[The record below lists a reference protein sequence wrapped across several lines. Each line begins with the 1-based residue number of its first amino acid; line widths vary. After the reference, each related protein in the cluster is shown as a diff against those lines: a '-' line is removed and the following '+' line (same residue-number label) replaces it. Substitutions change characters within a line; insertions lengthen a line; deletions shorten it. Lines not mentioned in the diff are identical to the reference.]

1 MPGRKRGKPHA
12 SVRKCED
19 RNNELCS
26 SLSPGRSPVRT
37 RKVSDGET
45 GNERRLRYGTCQS
58 RKPFHHA
65 RRPGEPV
72 TKKASPRRKSNSRG
86 LTPFAT
92 VVCLLQVFLKHET
105 RYRYPDPRF
114 FFNSR
119 GDPQLSGRCRSN
131 PTPRRCRRPARPIV
145 RLRLIAHRASI
156 TNLKVTAGISVLGCP
171 PTG

>member
-1 MPGRKRGKPHA
+1 MPGRSAANRMRQCA
-12 SVRKCED
+12 KCED

-92 VVCLLQVFLKHET
+92 VVCLLQVPNRVPK
-105 RYRYPDPRF
+105 RYRTLAF